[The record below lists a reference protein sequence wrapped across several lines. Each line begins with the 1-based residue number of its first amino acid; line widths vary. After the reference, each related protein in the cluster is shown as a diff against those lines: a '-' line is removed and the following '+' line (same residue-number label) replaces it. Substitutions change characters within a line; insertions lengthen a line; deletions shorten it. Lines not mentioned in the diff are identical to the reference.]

1 MSNQEIA
8 ELREA
13 VAALSATVEDLTREV
28 QTLRGR
34 IDPIDEDTMM
44 AIAAAVSAYLGNR
57 AKIKQVHFH
66 TGRAWAQAGRTEV
79 QRRQVPHVR

>member
-1 MSNQEIA
+1 MSDTELA
-8 ELREA
+8 ELRKM
-13 VAALSATVEDLTREV
+13 VETLTAKVDDLTGEV

-57 AKIKQVHFH
+57 ARIKQVHFH
-66 TGRAWAQAGRTEV
+66 TGRAWAQAGRSEV
-79 QRRQVPHVR
+79 QRRKVPHVR